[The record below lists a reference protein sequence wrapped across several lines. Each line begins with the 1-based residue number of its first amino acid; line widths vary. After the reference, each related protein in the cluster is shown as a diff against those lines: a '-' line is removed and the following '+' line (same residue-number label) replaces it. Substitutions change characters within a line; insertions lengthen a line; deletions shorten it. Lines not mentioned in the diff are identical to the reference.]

1 MQFFFVGKMISF
13 MVYCWTIKYCNF
25 ISKRDLKRIQIP
37 KFRIFERYVELLF
50 FIQLWCIYFP
60 WNWFCREIPMS
71 TDFLVSEMNSTERGQ
86 QKPNSKFDISYSIS
100 NFNAFFWQNYHLYG
114 LLMNR
119 NRCNF
124 HNSTISHIWKKYLTL
139 EMLSKIQWVW
149 GFFLCTTHWCV
160 KQFTVKS
167 KILCPHLFLI
177 YTCSTFPYR
186 YADVASCFALF
197 SFLLFLSRV
206 LSNEWK

>member
-1 MQFFFVGKMISF
+1 MWNCYFSSNCDAFIFLEIDFAERYPCRRISWF
-13 MVYCWTIKYCNF
+13 RRWIQPKEANK
-25 ISKRDLKRIQIP
+25 SQIP
-37 KFRIFERYVELLF
+37 
-50 FIQLWCIYFP
+50 
-60 WNWFCREIPMS
+60 
-71 TDFLVSEMNSTERGQ
+71 
-86 QKPNSKFDISYSIS
+86 KFDISYSIS

-114 LLMNR
+114 LLMNH